1 MNPVDIRAAPREPW
15 YKYGVAFLMFE
26 IALAIAVS
34 GYSLYMTF
42 NGLGGSSTRLASAQP
57 VRTERRADKKH
68 RSPRSFLETLTKPS
82 SPGLSRRSR

>member
-1 MNPVDIRAAPREPW
+1 MNPVDIRVAAREPW

-42 NGLGGSSTRLASAQP
+42 NGLGGFP
-57 VRTERRADKKH
+57 GKH
-68 RSPRSFLETLTKPS
+68 
-82 SPGLSRRSR
+82 